1 MQIKT
6 SAFKA
11 AILLCTFF
19 SVLNAS
25 DASANEAAKGDTSIS
40 ETLALVSNYVWRG
53 QSQTWGNPALQFG
66 VEAGHVS
73 GAYAGF
79 WASNVSDQWVPGT
92 RIETDWYAGMRGN
105 LPAALSELNYEVNL
119 NYAYFPG
126 GDFNKTGFALPS
138 SSPNTVEISSAVT
151 HHWLTIRAGTVLT
164 KFYGWDVTNSSPGGF
179 AGDPAAGVTGSTKGS
194 YFLQADVSK
203 ELAPSWTLVAQIGH
217 QTIRNS
223 SGLSWSYYKLGVS
236 KSIQDWVAS
245 LAYSESSEPKAFRNF
260 VGLKNN
266 GSIYSAAKPAVVFAI
281 TKNF

>member
-1 MQIKT
+1 MPINT
-6 SAFKA
+6 STFKA
-11 AILLCTFF
+11 FIFLCTCL
-19 SVLNAS
+19 SVFNAS
-25 DASANEAAKGDTSIS
+25 SAGAIETANSDTNLSG
-40 ETLALVSNYVWRG
+40 TLALVSNYVWRG

-79 WASNVSDQWVPGT
+79 WTSNVSDQWVPGT

-105 LPAALSELNYEVNL
+105 LPAALSALNYEVNL

-138 SSPNTVEISSAVT
+138 SSPNTVELSSAVT

-164 KFYGWDVTNSSPGGF
+164 KFYGWDTTNSSPGGF
-179 AGDPAAGVTGSTKGS
+179 AGDPAAGVMGSTKGS

-203 ELAPSWTLVAQIGH
+203 ELAPSWTLIAQVGQ

-223 SGLSWSYYKLGVS
+223 TGLSWSYYKLGVS
-236 KSIQDWVAS
+236 KSLQDWVAS
-245 LAYSESSEPKAFRNF
+245 LAYSVSSEPKAFKDF

-281 TKNF
+281 TKYF